1 MNKKVESN
9 TPDFF
14 SRKPFLDSYNN
25 EKLWVYMNNLWEDP
39 AEYKILMAR
48 RMLNLNYALM
58 QEWGAYE
65 NGRYLTDSIMSNTAF
80 LLSARKIADRY
91 AYRKRFPRILICDDI
106 MLHGRGIV
114 RLLTKFQRIVK
125 ERLAENG
132 IEVSEKQLEIDLYR
146 SVGIYVFAR
155 NIDEELL
162 IDDKRYRILRSQVL
176 PINQLREL
184 SMQISNYLQS
194 CGVANTSYVISARL
208 PWYQLRSLE
217 LENKSDYE
225 ESFQYKGRRQYI
237 FFRDRSP
244 RILET
249 MRICFPS
256 GDSMKGGILTSL
268 PIFGDI
274 PIYLFNDLCRHVAN
288 YMERNTRYSQI
299 AGYLRMDYADLLKP
313 KSQLLSFLYSILSMA
328 DFCRKNL
335 NVEGNEL
342 YGILVDGDL
351 NKIISNFDNGELF
364 RYEILNLFRYITMS
378 KSAASIMWEFL
389 DQAVLDLYIDH
400 RKKLDKNTAR
410 IFTYISGPERTER
423 RKNYEDAEDIFYEVG
438 MDSEYDAYRHIRLG
452 MEYDAKKPGFD
463 LISFRQYMH
472 IMNRKG
478 DNREHSIGCLFGL
491 MDSGLISMNLEADH
505 ETERQIIRTVL
516 KAGELATFILPRRFS
531 IFIPAFAE
539 VEKHYRTISGYVGDA
554 VSTFIDYILKHRYKN
569 NEFFDFRDELIIKS
583 LQKKKSL
590 LLCIYSAGQNFQDW
604 DIDLRNEEEYLLN
617 RFAEDMNDFTYNEER
632 VRKKYYLMLA
642 KDFIYLS

>member
-1 MNKKVESN
+1 MNKRADSN
-9 TPDFF
+9 VPDFF
-14 SRKPFLDSYNN
+14 SRRPFLDSFNN
-25 EKLWVYMNNLWEDP
+25 EKLWVHMNNLWEDP

-65 NGRYLTDSIMSNTAF
+65 NERYLTDGIMSNTAF

-114 RLLTKFQRIVK
+114 DLLNEFQKIVR

-132 IEVSEKQLEIDLYR
+132 VEVSEKQLGIDLYR
-146 SVGIYVFAR
+146 SVRIYVFAR
-155 NIDEELL
+155 NIGEELL
-162 IDDKRYRILRSQVL
+162 IDDNKYQILRSQIL

-184 SMQISNYLQS
+184 SMQISDYLQN
-194 CGVANTSYVISARL
+194 CGVANTSYVLSARL
-208 PWYQLRSLE
+208 NWHQLRLLE

-237 FFRDRSP
+237 FFRNRSS

-249 MRICFPS
+249 MRICYPS
-256 GDSMKGGILTSL
+256 GDPMKGGILTSL

-274 PIYLFNDLCRHVAN
+274 PIYSFNNLCRRVAN
-288 YMERNTRYSQI
+288 FMERNTRYSQI
-299 AGYLRMDYADLLKP
+299 AGYLSMNYADLRKP
-313 KSQLLSFLYSILSMA
+313 KSQLLSFLYSILSMF
-328 DFCRKNL
+328 DFCRQNL
-335 NVEGNEL
+335 KVEGNEL

-351 NKIISNFDNGELF
+351 NKNISNFDNGELF
-364 RYEILNLFRYITMS
+364 RYEILSLFRYITMS

-389 DQAVLDLYIDH
+389 DQAALDLYIDH
-400 RKKLDKNTAR
+400 KKKLDKNSAR
-410 IFTYISGPERTER
+410 IFKYISGPERTDR

-438 MDSEYDAYRHIRLG
+438 IDSEYDAYRHIRLG
-452 MEYDAKKPGFD
+452 IEYDAKKPSFN

-472 IMNRKG
+472 IMNRKE
-478 DNREHSIGCLFGL
+478 DSREHSIGCLFGL

-505 ETERQIIRTVL
+505 DAEGQIIRTVL

-539 VEKHYRTISGYVGDA
+539 VEKHYRRIGGYVGDA
-554 VSTFIDYILKHRYKN
+554 VSDFIDYVLVRSYKN
-569 NEFFDFRDELIIKS
+569 NEFFDWRDEQIIMS
-583 LQKKKSL
+583 LKKKKSL
-590 LLCIYSAGQNFQDW
+590 LLCIYSAGQSFQDW
-604 DIDLRNEEEYLLN
+604 DIDLRNEKEYLLN
-617 RFAEDMNDFTYNEER
+617 RFAKDMNDFTYNEER